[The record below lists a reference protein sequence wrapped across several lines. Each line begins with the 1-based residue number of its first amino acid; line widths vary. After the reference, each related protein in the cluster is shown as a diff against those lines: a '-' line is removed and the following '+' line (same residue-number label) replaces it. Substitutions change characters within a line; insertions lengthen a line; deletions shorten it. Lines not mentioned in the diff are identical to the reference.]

1 MIILDPPSP
10 AGRTHSWRRCAR
22 AAAVL
27 AAVLVCAPAREA
39 AALDWAVGAEGGYF
53 AMTNASRS
61 AKAIF
66 GGSSGGGT
74 YGGFVQVGVGQ
85 SFFVSGH
92 VRYFSRT
99 GERVFVAD
107 PGAQVFRLGHPLTI
121 RLIPVYAMV
130 GWRFM
135 PSSRWTPY
143 VAVGGGSTSY
153 REESNVAGL
162 VETSSKSKAAFHVA
176 LGVDFALGA
185 VSVGAEAMYSAVPN
199 TIGESGVSKV
209 YGEKDVGGASI
220 VAKLSFGSSRP

>member
-1 MIILDPPSP
+1 MIILDLPSL
-10 AGRTHSWRRCAR
+10 ARRTHSRRRCAR
-22 AAAVL
+22 AAAAL
-27 AAVLVCAPAREA
+27 TAALLCAPAREA

-66 GGSSGGGT
+66 NGSSGGGT
-74 YGGFVQVGVGQ
+74 WGGFVQVGVSQ

-92 VRYFSRT
+92 VRSFSRT

-107 PGAQVFRLGHPLTI
+107 PGSQVFRLGHPLTI
-121 RLIPVYAMV
+121 RLIPAYVMV

-143 VAVGGGSTSY
+143 IALGAGSTSY

-162 VETSSKSKAAFHVA
+162 VENTSKSKIAGHVA

-185 VSVGAEAMYSAVPN
+185 VSVGAEAMYSTVPN

-209 YGEKDVGGASI
+209 YGEKDVGGATV
-220 VAKLSFGSSRP
+220 VAKLSFGSRRP

>member
-1 MIILDPPSP
+1 VIAP
-10 AGRTHSWRRCAR
+10 
-22 AAAVL
+22 L
-27 AAVLVCAPAREA
+27 AAVVFFSMSAPDA
-39 AALDWAVGAEGGYF
+39 AAIDWAVGAEGGYF

-74 YGGFVQVGVGQ
+74 YGGFLQFGVGQ

-92 VRYFSRT
+92 VHYFSRT

-135 PSSRWTPY
+135 PNSRWSPY
-143 VAVGGGSTSY
+143 IALGGGSTSY

-162 VETSSKSKAAFHVA
+162 IETTSKSKAAGHVA
-176 LGVDFALGA
+176 LGLDYALGA
-185 VSVGAEAMYSAVPN
+185 VGVGVEAMYSTVPN

-209 YGEKDVGGASI
+209 YGEKDVGGATI